1 MNFVKFLRTPL
12 FKEHL
17 RWLLLDSETVKM
29 YYIKAIVEI
38 TGIQKP
44 YILLIN
50 VVGLACDSNVLPCV
64 FCEF

>member
-44 YILLIN
+44 NLLII